1 MKIKKYYNT
10 QQLLLLSAILLTVA
24 PSCKKIIEIGN
35 PKTEVAASQVF
46 SSDPAAVAGMV
57 GIYADMR
64 GSWAGGSYN
73 SVSAKVSLSAD
84 EMDGSGE
91 YFSNALIPASS
102 DYFWGPVY
110 KDIYAANAMLQGLA
124 KPNGLTPAINT
135 QLTGEAK
142 FVRAFCYFYLVN
154 FYGDVPLVTGTDW
167 QQNTMVTRTPKQ
179 QVYNQIIA
187 DLKDAQTALPATYTG
202 AKRSRPIKWAA
213 TALLARVYLYTQQW
227 ADAETQASA
236 VIANTSL
243 YSLPALNQ
251 VFLITSKEAI
261 WQISNDTN
269 VAEDSQ
275 IFSPNPAPP
284 YNSPLLASTAAKFS
298 TNDLRVVNWITKIG
312 TSYFP
317 TKYKDNI
324 SSDGI
329 TEYSMVMRLAEQYL
343 IRAEARAQ
351 LDKVTGTGSAQADVD
366 AIRTRAGLA
375 GTTATTKTDILLAI
389 EDERLRELY
398 TEWGHRWLDLK
409 RTGRAVAVLKPLKPA
424 FTSTRE
430 LFPIPQAQINNDP
443 AMAGQ
448 QNPGYN

>member
-1 MKIKKYYNT
+1 MKLKKYYNK
-10 QQLLLLSAILLTVA
+10 QQLLLLSAILLAVA
-24 PSCKKIIEIGN
+24 PSCKKVIEIGN
-35 PKTEVAASQVF
+35 PKTEVAASQIF

-64 GSWAGGSYN
+64 SSWAGGSYN
-73 SVSAKVSLSAD
+73 SVSANVSSSAD
-84 EMDGSGE
+84 EMQSNNV
-91 YFSNALIPASS
+91 YFNNALIPTSS

-124 KPNGLTPAINT
+124 KPNGLSPAINT

-167 QQNTMVTRTPKQ
+167 EQNTMVTRTPKQ

-187 DLKDAQTALPATYTG
+187 DLKDAQTALPSVYTG
-202 AKRSRPIKWAA
+202 KRSRPIKWTA
-213 TALLARVYLYTQQW
+213 TALLARAYLYTQQW
-227 ADAETQASA
+227 ADAEAQASA

-251 VFLITSKEAI
+251 VFLIASKEAI
-261 WQISNDTN
+261 WQMSNDTN

-275 IFSPNPAPP
+275 IFSPNPFPP
-284 YNSPLLASTAAKFS
+284 YSSPLFASTAARFS
-298 TNDLRVVNWITKIG
+298 TNDLRLVNWITKIG
-312 TSYFP
+312 TSCFP

-351 LDKVTGTGSAQADVD
+351 LDKVTGTGSAQTDVD
-366 AIRTRAGLA
+366 AVRTRAGLS
-375 GTTATTKTDILLAI
+375 GTTAATKTDMLLAI

-409 RTGRAVAVLKPLKPA
+409 RTGRAVAVLQPLKPG
-424 FTSTRE
+424 FTSTKE
-430 LFPIPQAQINNDP
+430 LFPIPQSQINNDP

-448 QNPGYN
+448 QNPGY